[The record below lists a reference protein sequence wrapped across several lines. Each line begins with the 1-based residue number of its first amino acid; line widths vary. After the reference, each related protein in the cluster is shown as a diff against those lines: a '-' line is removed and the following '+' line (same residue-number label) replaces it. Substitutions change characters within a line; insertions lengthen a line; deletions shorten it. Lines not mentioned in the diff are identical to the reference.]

1 MAETLHG
8 QSAGRP
14 LTHRETPTTRV
25 ADVSYVASVSDTVTS
40 ERLTPGAK
48 VLTLA
53 IAAGVALLLLP
64 YVSGLVGGLVLYVAA
79 EPVVARIVQ
88 RAHRQRPV
96 SVVVVLLM
104 FAVLVLPAL
113 WLCAELFAQIPA
125 ALATIEGSRGVQRL
139 MAMHVGGV
147 DVGTVIRSGGS
158 ELLSWS
164 SRQTMALV
172 GGAVSATLNLVI
184 ALFGAYYLLVS
195 ADDLWPRVRN
205 ALPFC
210 PTMSDLLRIRFRHV
224 TEAMLLGV
232 VLTGA
237 AQGTLVTLSFLLLGF
252 PHALFWGAV
261 TAACS
266 VLPILGSALVW
277 VPASVVLLMQQ
288 RDAAA
293 VTLAVFGALVI
304 SNIDNALRLV
314 VYKRVG
320 SIHPMVTL
328 VGAFAGVSAFGI
340 AGLLIGPLMLSY
352 AIELLSVYRG
362 PEVVAL
368 AEAA

>member
-1 MAETLHG
+1 
-8 QSAGRP
+8 
-14 LTHRETPTTRV
+14 
-25 ADVSYVASVSDTVTS
+25 VSDTIVVG
-40 ERLTPGAK
+40 RLTPGGKA
-48 VLTLA
+48 LTLA
-53 IAAGVALLLLP
+53 IVAGVALLLLP
-64 YVSGLVGGLVLYVAA
+64 YVSGLVGALVLYIAA
-79 EPVVARIVQ
+79 EPVVARVVK

-104 FAVLVLPAL
+104 FAVLVIPAL
-113 WLCAELFAQIPA
+113 WLCAELFAQIPD
-125 ALATIEGSRGVQRL
+125 ALRSIEGSAGVQRL
-139 MAMHVGGV
+139 VDMRVGGV
-147 DVGTVIRSGGS
+147 DVGAVVRSAGS

-164 SRQTMALV
+164 SRQTMVVV

-184 ALFGAYYLLVS
+184 ALFGAYYLLIS
-195 ADDLWPRVRN
+195 ADDLWLRLRQL
-205 ALPFC
+205 LPFC
-210 PTMSDLLRIRFRHV
+210 PTMSDLLRVRFRHV

-237 AQGTLVTLSFLLLGF
+237 AQGTLVSLAFVLLGL

-266 VLPILGSALVW
+266 LLPILGSALVW
-277 VPASVVLLMQQ
+277 LPASVLLLMQQ
-288 RDAAA
+288 RSVAAI
-293 VTLAVFGALVI
+293 VLALFGALVI

-320 SIHPMVTL
+320 SIHPMITL
-328 VGAFAGVSAFGI
+328 VGAFAGVSAFGV

-352 AIELLSVYRG
+352 AVELLSVYRG
-362 PEVVAL
+362 PDVVAL